1 MYTLFFMEYITVK
14 ELNIFRTKLKKSVF
28 QRKKTTKNNLTCKE
42 QDRKGIFLNKIA
54 YKKRLLKNLK
64 TDTTKLD

>member
-28 QRKKTTKNNLTCKE
+28 QRKKTTKNILTCKE

-54 YKKRLLKNLK
+54 YKKKITYKFKN
-64 TDTTKLD
+64 

>member
-54 YKKRLLKNLK
+54 YKKKIAYKFKN
-64 TDTTKLD
+64 